1 MASTEIPWSTH
12 MASSD
17 TMEHLHGKCT
27 DTMEHSYL
35 LHFKQMP
42 VLFTS
47 VVFFDSDVIPVGKL
61 LLFLS

>member
-1 MASTEIPWSTH
+1 